1 MIIIFIYDIYIYIH
15 VYVCVCDHIWS
26 TCGLEL
32 LLVGGSMDPSKP
44 TSTTRGMLPGR
55 WFEQSRETVGLLWV
69 VLIWWCLMIV
79 VDGFSVF
86 MVVDGL
92 SRLLMVVD
100 GVLMVDVLPEFPVVQ
115 IRKSDF
121 SSGASRHPSLYR
133 PSFRRV
139 HLEGPAGEWLMGWRY
154 DLMSWFGVAHGM
166 TLATLK
172 FYIRPGSP
180 SWQETLD
187 KETRLYQEAW
197 DVGRRGKLR
206 SDVRIGYDYLI
217 SRLGI
222 PQICH
227 RWFKDHWKEQNL
239 VASRRVHD
247 FDPPCFAAPRQ
258 GIPIQAHSLL

>member
-1 MIIIFIYDIYIYIH
+1 MT
-15 VYVCVCDHIWS
+15 W
-26 TCGLEL
+26 T
-32 LLVGGSMDPSKP
+32 VGGN
-44 TSTTRGMLPGR
+44 G
-55 WFEQSRETVGLLWV
+55 WFVVGCFDLMMVDDCWWV
-69 VLIWWCLMIV
+69 F
-79 VDGFSVF
+79 GFQFSW
-86 MVVDGL
+86 
-92 SRLLMVVD
+92 LLMVCH
-100 GVLMVDVLPEFPVVQ
+100 GCWWLLMGFWWLMCFQ
-115 IRKSDF
+115 NFQLFKSENRTF

-154 DLMSWFGVAHGM
+154 DLMSGVAHGM
-166 TLATLK
+166 TWATLK
-172 FYIRPGSP
+172 FYIHPGSP